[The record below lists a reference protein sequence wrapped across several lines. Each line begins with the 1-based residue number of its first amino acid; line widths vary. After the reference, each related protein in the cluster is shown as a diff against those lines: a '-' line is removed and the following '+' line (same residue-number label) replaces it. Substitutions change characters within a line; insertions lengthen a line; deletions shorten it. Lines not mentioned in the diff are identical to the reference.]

1 MPWTS
6 ECFYGASLSEGVAT
20 IGGITCVIRNLL
32 FQIPPVIALVALGMV
47 IWSGIRLI
55 SSGADPKAYA
65 SAMAT
70 LMYALIGILL
80 LSGAWLILV
89 LIERFT
95 GAQVT
100 QFGINP

>member
-1 MPWTS
+1 MPWS
-6 ECFYGASLSEGVAT
+6 PECFYGTTPIDGVAT
-20 IGGITCVIRNLL
+20 IDGITCVIRNLL
-32 FQIPPVIALVALGMV
+32 FQLPPVIALVALGMV
-47 IWSGIRLI
+47 LWSGIRLI

-65 SAMAT
+65 SAMST

-80 LSGAWLILV
+80 LSAAWLILV